1 MWGENGSTKPH
12 KTSMSPTLYLCVE
25 TCIILQTAQGLVSG
39 LTKSV
44 KVRVLFDSGSRCSF
58 VRSKVVQGAGLVAKR
73 REWLDISNFGQKGTE
88 SGPKEVYELEI
99 VPLDR
104 KNGVKIEAYA
114 VDRISSITND
124 I

>member
-1 MWGENGSTKPH
+1 MDQAKPH

-25 TCIILQTAQGLVSG
+25 TSIILQTAQGLVSG

-44 KVRVLFDSGSRCSF
+44 KVRVLFDSGSRRSF

-88 SGPKEVYELEI
+88 SGPRKVYELEI
-99 VPLDR
+99 VSLDR

-124 I
+124 T